1 MKKIL
6 SLLTLLMLFVAS
18 AKADIVVLSSPTESG
33 STHSDAD
40 GIITLTDEGS
50 KGGIQVGSGSLAYG
64 SESATPMKLSGS
76 RQFVIAYSSNATV
89 TKVTLYGTSNGSDAA
104 TLGINK
110 DDRTSLGTLPAK
122 GSTPVAIDIT
132 NVAGLNASAQFLA
145 IIVVEY
151 STTAPSLAVSPKTLA
166 FAVNPNNKSMTE
178 KFTLTGKNLADGT
191 YAITMPNV
199 AGLSIEPSSFSV
211 SGGVA
216 DQEFEVTY
224 SSEADVEKTAAEI
237 SATVGDLT
245 AAVSI
250 TYQSRAVAYTQTEVS
265 ADAAWDWTKLTET
278 VELTDATSPSK
289 TEEFLLADLDD
300 RINFTDDFGD
310 AKAIKMEGMQYPSR
324 GGYAQGNIIKFK
336 TTVPGLVGVTFSN
349 TGGNR
354 PYRILQVNGQN
365 TEFKSNSTDKVVAS
379 DISVGA
385 GEVVISGWLDDGDNS
400 APNMLRYYG
409 ITFTAQAPASPTFDF
424 QNNNGQWPVGEGAD
438 YANGN
443 LTEPIV
449 MDDVTLTGVQGEAM
463 NPVRI
468 MKNASR
474 GICLWI
480 YKSNSLKFNAP
491 EGKAI
496 TKIEATMQ
504 TGSFDLAPSTGTVA
518 DNVWT
523 GNATEVVFGPNA
535 NSTRY
540 VWAFNVTLADENSET
555 VKPAAVDVE
564 VDNIAAFNAVE
575 DGKVVKL
582 NLTDA
587 RVNAYWDLQGK
598 YFVEDA
604 TGATVIKGAALTAGT
619 TINGSITGTKGTD
632 SEIDYMNTPAE
643 AVEYFMA
650 ASEASVEATA
660 TTLTGTVITL
670 DKAGAQD
677 NYGRL
682 VTLENVAI
690 SGAGQNKT
698 LTDATGNTFKARD
711 YLAVLPSDF
720 TWPENAASITGVV
733 VYYMTGWFLLPISA
747 DAIVEAGATPAVAS
761 FDFTKD
767 GTESLRGYV
776 GKVKDGVNAMMD
788 TKGWIYNETYTVDNV
803 SLQITAGSAPSRI
816 YEDGNRGINLVTYPQ
831 YSSLTFRA
839 PKGKAITGITF
850 TAAGNSKI
858 DKFTASSGTIEGMAW
873 TGNADG
879 VRFVQGGTS
888 YLAKAVV
895 TLADATDATAALE
908 AITYTDCAN
917 IAAFNALES
926 GTYAKL
932 TLKDA
937 EVTGISADG
946 FSTAF
951 IQDATGG
958 CWIQYTSLNA
968 NLSENTKV
976 NGTVYCIK
984 REASGNPQIKETE
997 DTPKS
1002 ELTATSINELTT
1014 ITATIAQLNE
1024 NPADYL
1030 NKVVVINNV
1039 AFAATSATAGTLT
1052 EGEATLTLN
1061 NGAENANQQL
1071 HKITPWVMDETKI
1084 EKAIV
1089 VGIFVASSS
1098 TKQQLL
1104 PITITDTATG
1114 ISTINAADAD
1124 AAIFNLQGV
1133 RIDKLQKGINI
1144 VGGKKVV
1151 VK

>member
-6 SLLTLLMLFVAS
+6 SLFGLMMVFAIVMFADNVTSTASSVKSDFTDGDVVWLSTSFCDGADWITVGSTTTGSVATPASELEGATDYPSEAMTVYRVKQWKSRYLEFKVRGVSAITVYANCPNATATRTLKATVNKTSEQNAVDVVTIDATEGQLGSGKINLDADIENVVRIYADGDLDVYALKVTTVASTEPVLSVSPAKLTLNANPWS
-18 AKADIVVLSSPTESG
+18 RT
-33 STHSDAD
+33 
-40 GIITLTDEGS
+40 
-50 KGGIQVGSGSLAYG
+50 
-64 SESATPMKLSGS
+64 AT
-76 RQFVIAYSSNATV
+76 
-89 TKVTLYGTSNGSDAA
+89 
-104 TLGINK
+104 
-110 DDRTSLGTLPAK
+110 GTL
-122 GSTPVAIDIT
+122 
-132 NVAGLNASAQFLA
+132 
-145 IIVVEY
+145 IV
-151 STTAPSLAVSPKTLA
+151 
-166 FAVNPNNKSMTE
+166 N
-178 KFTLTGKNLADGT
+178 GKNLADGT
-191 YAITMPNV
+191 YSVDVPSID
-199 AGLSIEPSSFSV
+199 GLSIDPTSFSV
-211 SGGVA
+211 SGGSVS
-216 DQEFEVTY
+216 QEFTVSYT
-224 SSEADVEKTAAEI
+224 SETDVAATAGDLKF
-237 SATVGDLT
+237 TVGDLT
-245 AAVSI
+245 ATATVTCSSKASLSELQTVSEATTWNFEEI
-250 TYQSRAVAYTQTEVS
+250 TATKDLS
-265 ADAAWDWTKLTET
+265 ATTAPSNTDWVVYADFDDITF
-278 VELTDATSPSK
+278 PS
-289 TEEFLLADLDD
+289 
-300 RINFTDDFGD
+300 DFSASTIAFKG
-310 AKAIKMEGMQYPSR
+310 QYPIRSKKVQN
-324 GGYAQGNIIKFK
+324 GVLKFK
-336 TTVPGLVGVTFSN
+336 TTVPGTITVDFSD
-349 TGGNR
+349 TGSSASSSDPKR
-354 PYRILQVNGQN
+354 YLYVNDNQ
-365 TEFKSNSTDKVVAS
+365 TEYYTQRDGTNDRKVSGEIDVK
-379 DISVGA
+379 A
-385 GEVVISGWLDDGDNS
+385 GEVTICGWNPDAEVKDNEDNVIGTG
-400 APNMLRYYG
+400 ATVAICVYKVV
-409 ITFTAQAPASPTFDF
+409 FTPKEVESPTFDF
-424 QNNNGQWPVGEGAD
+424 QNNNGQWPVGEGVD

-555 VKPAAVDVE
+555 VKPAAVDIE

-650 ASEASVEATA
+650 ASEASVKATA

-747 DAIVEAGATPAVAS
+747 DAIVEAGATPAVAT

-776 GKVKDGVNAMMD
+776 GKAKDGVNAMMD

-816 YEDGNRGINLVTYPQ
+816 YEDNNNNRGINLVTYSQ

-850 TAAGNSKI
+850 TAAGNSNIKN
-858 DKFTASSGTIEGMAW
+858 FTASSGTIEEMTW

-888 YLAKAVV
+888 YLATAVV

-1030 NKVVVINNV
+1030 NKVAAKGAAEARENV
-1039 AFAATSATAGTLT
+1039 R
-1052 EGEATLTLN
+1052 ATL
-1061 NGAENANQQL
+1061 AEMRHL
-1071 HKITPWVMDETKI
+1071 MGFRT
-1084 EKAIV
+1084 
-1089 VGIFVASSS
+1089 F
-1098 TKQQLL
+1098 
-1104 PITITDTATG
+1104 
-1114 ISTINAADAD
+1114 
-1124 AAIFNLQGV
+1124 
-1133 RIDKLQKGINI
+1133 
-1144 VGGKKVV
+1144 
-1151 VK
+1151 